1 MAAGGGAAPP
11 GGGEEEEDDLG
22 YRLFPDRKKKPQGF
36 LVRSLFTFH
45 NRCQLM
51 LRMSL
56 ETSKGRERPQGAA
69 GGARGGREE
78 MVPVR
83 GGSGHW
89 DGLPGGR
96 GGHRPRGC
104 ARKGRARCLG
114 TWFSGCPGWWGGGWA
129 VCATSRLSASKRE
142 FAHTA
147 LPSLPVSVFWL

>member
-89 DGLPGGR
+89 DGLPGGA
-96 GGHRPRGC
+96 GGSPSPGVC
-104 ARKGRARCLG
+104 KERAGAVLG
-114 TWFSGCPGWWGGGWA
+114 DVAQWVPGVGGGWLG
-129 VCATSRLSASKRE
+129 RLCHVQAER
-142 FAHTA
+142 
-147 LPSLPVSVFWL
+147 